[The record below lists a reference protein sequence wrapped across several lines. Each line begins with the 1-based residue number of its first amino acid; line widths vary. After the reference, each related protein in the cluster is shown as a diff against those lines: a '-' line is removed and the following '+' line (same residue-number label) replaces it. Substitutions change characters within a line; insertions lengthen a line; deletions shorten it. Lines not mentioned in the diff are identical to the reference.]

1 MKDTVKVSIIVPVFN
16 VKKYLGRCLES
27 LISQT
32 LQDIEIICV
41 DDGSTDGSG
50 ALLDDYAA
58 QDDRVVVIHKQNAG
72 VSAARNDALAIARG
86 KYIAFTDSDD
96 YVEPNLCEEAY
107 HCAEKSNADIV
118 VFGGEVFSETAN
130 TSEYLR
136 DAFTFF
142 KDNLNVKD
150 ALYVDNS
157 IYALMHQKGSWPL
170 IWNKIYKRELVLQSG
185 GFDTSLALGEDEAF
199 LFSIYPLANRIL
211 YIDRKFY
218 HYLRNRPESATDRL
232 VMDFEGKAFSNLRMA
247 QTVKK
252 KWEDL
257 GIFKKNSQ
265 EFLNRY
271 IELLFDNA
279 KSIEY
284 APDTQLIYTQKV
296 FTFLNEC
303 PGFAKKMIDDWYEM
317 MWLRGERSKL
327 LQETEKKQNEIW
339 SLINSKNVSDGQ
351 VQILK
356 EVALAHAAAEEKQG
370 NNSYKQ
376 AISQKH
382 RGSKKKLGKL
392 KRLLED
398 FKRLLNS
405 DSLTNIRNI
414 ADQDFSKGLKTYQE
428 LKFVYGKKCVFFTCA
443 FAGIG
448 DAYLVGCYIE
458 EWLKKNK
465 VTDYRFLLCGK
476 SEKKMV
482 EALFPLLKDKCVLI
496 TQTQHEWL
504 RNFTRLCDFKPDFYF
519 FHHYDY
525 MQPHLQLTEKL
536 QGYKGLNMRD
546 LYLWKMGLAQ
556 DVPCRQPK
564 AQFGQEHEI
573 DAIFSKNNLK
583 KNKTVVIAPYSTCLG
598 GLGDAFWGPIVKNLK
613 AAGLSVCCNCNGTE
627 KPVTGTEGV
636 FIEFKYL
643 LNFINSAGYFIGIRS
658 GLCDVISSCSAQMIV
673 VHPYQ
678 SVQWGNGNA
687 IRYVGL
693 VNMGLNDG
701 HNLLELEL
709 SENDDDK
716 RRVQRQIIEKFE
728 SYKNFIK
735 E

>member
-1 MKDTVKVSIIVPVFN
+1 MGSQQNMKNAIRISVVVPVYN
-16 VKKYLGRCLES
+16 VKKYLTRCLDS
-27 LISQT
+27 LVSQT
-32 LQDIEIICV
+32 LHDIEIICV

-50 ALLDDYAA
+50 AILDDYAA
-58 QDDRVVVIHKQNAG
+58 RDARVIVVHKQNAG

-86 KYIAFTDSDD
+86 EYIAFTDSDD
-96 YVEPNLCEEAY
+96 YVEPSLCEETY
-107 HCAEKSNADIV
+107 RCAIKSNADIV
-118 VFGGEVFSETAN
+118 VFGGEVFSESIN
-130 TSEYLR
+130 TSEYLK
-136 DAFTFF
+136 DAFNFF

-170 IWNKIYKRELVLQSG
+170 IWNKIYKRELVLRSG

-257 GIFKKNSQ
+257 GIFEKNSQ

-296 FTFLNEC
+296 FSFLNEC
-303 PGFAKKMIDDWYEM
+303 TGFAKYMIDHWYEM
-317 MWLRGERSKL
+317 LWLRSERAN
-327 LQETEKKQNEIW
+327 LQKETEKKQNEIW
-339 SLINSKNVSDGQ
+339 ALINSKNISDGQ
-351 VQILK
+351 VQVLK
-356 EVALAHAAAEEKQG
+356 EVALAHAATEEEQVK
-370 NNSYKQ
+370 NSHEQ
-376 AISQKH
+376 VVRQK
-382 RGSKKKLGKL
+382 RSNAKKSSGKL
-392 KRLLED
+392 KRLLKD
-398 FKRLLNS
+398 FKCLFNS
-405 DSLTNIRNI
+405 DSLKNIKNI

-428 LKFVYGKKCVFFTCA
+428 LKFVYGARCVFFTCA

-465 VTDYRFLLCGK
+465 VADYRFLLCGK
-476 SEKKMV
+476 SEKKMI

-536 QGYKGLNMRD
+536 QGYRGLNMRD
-546 LYLWKMGLAQ
+546 LYLWKMGLPQ
-556 DVPCRQPK
+556 NSICRQPS
-564 AQFGQEHEI
+564 APLGQEQEI
-573 DAIFSKNNLK
+573 SAIFSKFGLQK
-583 KNKTVVIAPYSTCLG
+583 GKTVVIAPYSTCLG
-598 GLGDAFWGPIVKNLK
+598 GLSDKFWGPIVDSLK
-613 AAGLSVCCNCNGTE
+613 ARGYSVCSNCNSTE
-627 KPVTGTEGV
+627 KPVIGTCGI

-643 LNFINSAGYFIGIRS
+643 LNFINTAGYFIGIRS
-658 GLCDVISSCSAQMIV
+658 GLCDVISSCSAHMIV
-673 VHPYQ
+673 IHPYH
-678 SVQWGNGNA
+678 SVQWGDGNA
-687 IRYVGL
+687 IKYVGL
-693 VNMGLNDG
+693 VNMGFNDG

-709 SENDDDK
+709 SENDEDEF
-716 RRVQRQIIEKFE
+716 RVQREIIERF
-728 SYKNFIK
+728 
-735 E
+735 